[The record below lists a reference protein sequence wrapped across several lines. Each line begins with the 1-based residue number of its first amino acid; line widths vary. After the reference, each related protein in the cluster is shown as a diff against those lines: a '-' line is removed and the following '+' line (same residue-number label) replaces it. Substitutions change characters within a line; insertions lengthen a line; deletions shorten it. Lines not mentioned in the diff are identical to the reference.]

1 MGSGAAERH
10 SLSHQVFTS
19 LVAVV
24 AAVALVVTVASAF
37 VFQSAFLADER
48 DQLAGECETIASL
61 LERTDDDADV
71 LAGLSLGEIRA
82 TLVAPDGRVLYD
94 SWADASTLPNHADR
108 PEIAQALTQ
117 GTGSSDRSSETQGY
131 VSLYVARRLGSGDVL
146 RISVERAGV
155 MAFLSK
161 DFLLLAGVAMVAV
174 LVSWL
179 VARRLA
185 RGIARPI
192 LEIDPTAEGEVAP
205 YVELEPLVSRL
216 NEQHTELVE
225 RMSAI
230 QDANDMRR
238 EFTSNVT
245 HELKTPIASIQGA
258 AELIRDGICRPED
271 VQGFAGRIYKEAQRL
286 SSLVSDIL
294 TLSKLDE
301 AERAG
306 ERGSLFGP
314 MEKVD
319 LLGTCR
325 DAVERL
331 RPRAEK
337 HHVTVALEGVSSV
350 IDGNAR
356 LLDELVS
363 NLIENAIRYNK
374 EGGRVFVWVLPQDGR
389 PAVRVSD
396 TGIGI
401 PKDAQEK
408 VFERFYRVDKG
419 RSRDAGGTGLGLAI
433 VKHAA
438 AFHDAD
444 LQLESELGR
453 GTSITVLF

>member
-1 MGSGAAERH
+1 M
-10 SLSHQVFTS
+10 
-19 LVAVV
+19 
-24 AAVALVVTVASAF
+24 
-37 VFQSAFLADER
+37 
-48 DQLAGECETIASL
+48 
-61 LERTDDDADV
+61 
-71 LAGLSLGEIRA
+71 
-82 TLVAPDGRVLYD
+82 
-94 SWADASTLPNHADR
+94 
-108 PEIAQALTQ
+108 
-117 GTGSSDRSSETQGY
+117 
-131 VSLYVARRLGSGDVL
+131 
-146 RISVERAGV
+146 
-155 MAFLSK
+155 
-161 DFLLLAGVAMVAV
+161 
-174 LVSWL
+174 
-179 VARRLA
+179 
-185 RGIARPI
+185 
-192 LEIDPTAEGEVAP
+192 
-205 YVELEPLVSRL
+205 
-216 NEQHTELVE
+216 
-225 RMSAI
+225 
-230 QDANDMRR
+230 
-238 EFTSNVT
+238 
-245 HELKTPIASIQGA
+245 
-258 AELIRDGICRPED
+258 
-271 VQGFAGRIYKEAQRL
+271 
-286 SSLVSDIL
+286 
-294 TLSKLDE
+294 SKLDE
-301 AERAG
+301 TERAG

-401 PKDAQEK
+401 PKDAQDK

-419 RSRDAGGTGLGLAI
+419 RSREAGGTGLGLAI